1 MMVAEKI
8 VAQRLV
14 FVDECGTHTSLTPLY
29 GYAPR
34 GQRLRLSVPRKRG
47 KNTTLL
53 SSMMLSGM
61 GPSLAVEGATT
72 ALVFEAYVEKVLAP
86 SLRKGQIVLMDNLSA
101 HRPKRVRELIEQ
113 QGCELIYLP
122 SYSPDY
128 NPIEEAFAKIK
139 SLLRKVAARSKE
151 ALIEAIGVALS
162 SVTAADAR
170 GFFEH
175 AGYRSTGH
183 LL

>member
-1 MMVAEKI
+1 M
-8 VAQRLV
+8 
-14 FVDECGTHTSLTPLY
+14 
-29 GYAPR
+29 
-34 GQRLRLSVPRKRG
+34 
-47 KNTTLL
+47 
-53 SSMMLSGM
+53 
-61 GPSLAVEGATT
+61 
-72 ALVFEAYVEKVLAP
+72 VFEAYAEKVLAP

-128 NPIEEAFAKIK
+128 NPIEEAFAKTK
-139 SLLRKVAARSKE
+139 GLLRKAAARSKE

-162 SVTAADAR
+162 SVAAADAR

-183 LL
+183 PL